1 MEQHPVPQQI
11 SAYRFKL
18 VGDMTLKQFLE
29 IATGVVIAVVIYSSG
44 LHFIIKWPLILISV
58 IIGGALAFVPF
69 EERPLER
76 WIFAFFRSIY
86 SPTIFNWKKA
96 LNSDVLFQQ
105 EENLNQEA
113 PIAQTQTIEVP
124 SEKNLEQ
131 TEKQF
136 LSNVK
141 TMLQNPPSNP
151 VAVSPQVQNQTG
163 TILTE
168 TVQKA
173 PVPVVEEVQPIIK
186 EEVKKDVSVPDQNTI
201 KVEPTQK
208 YQNQNNAAIPLS
220 NNITA
225 NQNPQ
230 TVYVSGVTNQTNP
243 TNNTIQN
250 AQFDIKATPPMAPS
264 TINTISG
271 QVLGSDGKIVDGAI
285 LEIRDNQ
292 GRPARAVRTNR
303 AGHFLITIPFPN
315 GIYEIITEKE
325 NHEFDTVK
333 FEAKGEI
340 IPPII
345 VIAKK

>member
-1 MEQHPVPQQI
+1 
-11 SAYRFKL
+11 
-18 VGDMTLKQFLE
+18 MTLKQFLE
-29 IATGVVIAVVIYSSG
+29 IATGVVIAIVIYSSG

-58 IIGGALAFVPF
+58 IMGGALAFVPF
-69 EERPLER
+69 EERPLEK

-86 SPTIFNWKKA
+86 SPTVFKWERA
-96 LNSDVLFQQ
+96 LNSDVLFQK
-105 EENLNQEA
+105 EETVTDPQPAVQPLS
-113 PIAQTQTIEVP
+113 EVP

-141 TMLQNPPSNP
+141 TMLQNTPNSSTIQTPIQQTKSAP
-151 VAVSPQVQNQTG
+151 TQVNETAPLINKTG
-163 TILTE
+163 SVLSENIEPIKKEETI
-168 TVQKA
+168 
-173 PVPVVEEVQPIIK
+173 VEIPIK
-186 EEVKKDVSVPDQNTI
+186 ETQVKKDVAVPDLNSI
-201 KVEPTQK
+201 KIDPTQR
-208 YQNQNNAAIPLS
+208 YQNQNSSNTIPNANSIQP
-220 NNITA
+220 

-230 TVYVSGVTNQTNP
+230 TVYVSGVTNQVTSSINP
-243 TNNTIQN
+243 VQN
-250 AQFDIKATPPMAPS
+250 AQFDIKANPPMAPS

-271 QVLGSDGKIVDGAI
+271 QVLASDGKILDGAI

-325 NHEFDTVK
+325 GNEFDTLK

-345 VIAKK
+345 VVAKK